1 MALNEKWES
10 LSPSI
15 NENIIKAIHSS
26 FGYKTMMPV
35 QKASIPL
42 FLTHHDVA
50 VEVSLLFKTIS
61 YLKKR
66 LQLALEKL

>member
-50 VEVSLLFKTIS
+50 VEVFIL
-61 YLKKR
+61 
-66 LQLALEKL
+66 